1 LQKIDTLPVLK
12 GNNSYQNVKKLIIK
26 RSYDELRDT
35 LSEEEGA
42 SSSPILTPAA
52 IVNEGYVSLLSWD
65 ENQLFPK

>member
-1 LQKIDTLPVLK
+1 LCLELTRIWL
-12 GNNSYQNVKKLIIK
+12 K

-65 ENQLFPK
+65 ENQLFPEVI